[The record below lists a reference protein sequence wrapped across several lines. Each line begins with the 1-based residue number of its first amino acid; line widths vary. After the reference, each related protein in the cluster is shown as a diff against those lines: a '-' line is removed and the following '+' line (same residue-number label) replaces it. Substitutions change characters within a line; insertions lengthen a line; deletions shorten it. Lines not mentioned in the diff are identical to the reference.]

1 MIDSLSKMP
10 DVELWFKFRE
20 LNESGDG
27 DASAY
32 QNEIQRRFDS
42 NPRKYGLEYLDTA
55 LNTPDKLYRVLVSEY
70 EKLHAVPNDTE
81 AKDMI
86 KYYKQS
92 AEIEGMKPKQIDEAD
107 SKARKDANLK

>member
-1 MIDSLSKMP
+1 MTDDLTKVPDID
-10 DVELWFKFRE
+10 LWFKFRE
-20 LNESGDG
+20 LNEAGDR

-55 LNTPDKLYRVLVSEY
+55 LNTPDKLYRILIPEY
-70 EKLHAVPNDTE
+70 EKLHAVPSDTE
-81 AKDMI
+81 AKDLI

-92 AEIEGMKPKQIDEAD
+92 AEMEGMSTKQIDEVD
-107 SKARKDANLK
+107 VKARKDAKVS